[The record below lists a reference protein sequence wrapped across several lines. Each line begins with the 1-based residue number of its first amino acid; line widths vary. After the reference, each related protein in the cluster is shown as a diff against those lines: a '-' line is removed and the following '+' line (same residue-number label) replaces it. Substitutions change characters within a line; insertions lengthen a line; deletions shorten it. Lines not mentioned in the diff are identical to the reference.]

1 MIRKIDGF
9 KNGYDISKATS
20 DEWDKLIDGM
30 KIETIY
36 MNKETRKHFR
46 PGILS
51 NTRITITNKLLDM
64 IIYFNAM
71 C

>member
-1 MIRKIDGF
+1 MIKKIEGF
-9 KNGYDISKATS
+9 KNGYDLSQATS
-20 DEWDKLIDGM
+20 EDWAKLVNGR

-46 PGILS
+46 QGLLS
-51 NTRITITNKLLDM
+51 NNRITITNKLLDM